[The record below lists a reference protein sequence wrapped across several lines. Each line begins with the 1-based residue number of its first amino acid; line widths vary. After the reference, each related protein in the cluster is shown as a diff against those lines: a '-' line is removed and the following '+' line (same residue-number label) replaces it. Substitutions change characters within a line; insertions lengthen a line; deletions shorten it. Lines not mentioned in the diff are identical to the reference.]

1 MAVREGPMAPVSQ
14 ESELQVERDKDCDS
28 ACWVTWVRFV
38 VFSSAPNGFK
48 RCDLAAHHQ
57 QGQGA
62 ALGRIAGASA
72 ATALSISTYLITAAA
87 RRPAMYHH
95 PGVINLSKS

>member
-1 MAVREGPMAPVSQ
+1 MAPVSQ

-57 QGQGA
+57 QG
-62 ALGRIAGASA
+62 
-72 ATALSISTYLITAAA
+72 
-87 RRPAMYHH
+87 
-95 PGVINLSKS
+95 